1 MTTTDTTTAD
11 TTTTYDVITLGETML
26 RFTPPGHLR
35 IDQAAVFELEVGGA
49 ESNTSVGLVRLGLRV
64 AWLSRLPRNPLGR
77 RIAQVLTGQGVDTS
91 HVVWAEGERLGL
103 YFLEIGDGPRPTQ
116 VIYDRANSA
125 MSRMQ
130 PEDLPTE
137 LFRPGAAR
145 HLHVTGITV
154 AISESAA
161 ATAWRAVELAKAAGW
176 TVSFDVNYRAKLWS
190 HGAARAGCEP
200 FAQAADLFFTPLR
213 DAQAIYGTPE
223 EPAQALAQLQAA
235 YPQATVIL
243 TLGAEGAMGALPG
256 GAPVHQPVF
265 PAGTVGRIGGGDAF
279 TAGVLYGYLT
289 GGEDAGWL
297 PTALR
302 WGAAAAAIKYTIPGD
317 LPLLEKAEV
326 EALFY
331 GEGQTTNVQR

>member
-1 MTTTDTTTAD
+1 MN
-11 TTTTYDVITLGETML
+11 TYDVITLGETML

-35 IDQAAVFELEVGGA
+35 IDQAAVFELEVGGT

-64 AWLSRLPRNPLGR
+64 AWLSRLPANALGR
-77 RIAQVLTGQGVDTS
+77 RIAHVLAGQGVDVS

-116 VIYDRANSA
+116 VLYDRANSA

-130 PEDLPTE
+130 PDDLPVD
-137 LFRPGAAR
+137 LFQPERAR
-145 HLHVTGITV
+145 HLHLTGITV
-154 AISESAA
+154 AISERAA

-190 HGAARAGCEP
+190 YAEARQGCAP

-213 DAQAIYGTPE
+213 DAQAIYGVADDP
-223 EPAQALAQLQAA
+223 ALALSQLQAEF
-235 YPQATVIL
+235 PQATVIL
-243 TLGAEGAMGALPG
+243 TLGADGAIGAEPG
-256 GAPVHQPVF
+256 GAPVHHPVF

-289 GGEDAGWL
+289 ETNREQWL
-297 PTALR
+297 GTALR

-317 LPLLEKAEV
+317 LPLLEKEEV
-326 EALFY
+326 EALFQSD
-331 GEGQTTNVQR
+331 GQMPNVQR